1 MSIDKNIA
9 AFLREGARTV
19 NVAFENDE
27 AAKTY
32 TYVTDLEMTQGDV
45 VLVKAN
51 DELKIA
57 FVHSVDDDLKIEPNS
72 NMKYKWVM
80 GKIDMSYFLENEKKN
95 EEVEEVI
102 KNAYRSNLKRSFANQ
117 VLAGLDDE
125 ARQRVLAITS
135 NALPASGG

>member
-1 MSIDKNIA
+1 MSK
-9 AFLREGARTV
+9 
-19 NVAFENDE
+19 
-27 AAKTY
+27 
-32 TYVTDLEMTQGDV
+32 GDV
-45 VLVKAN
+45 VLVKAG
-51 DELKIA
+51 EQLSIG

-72 NMKYKWVM
+72 STKYKWIM

-125 ARQRVLAITS
+125 ARARVLSITS
-135 NALPASGG
+135 NALPST